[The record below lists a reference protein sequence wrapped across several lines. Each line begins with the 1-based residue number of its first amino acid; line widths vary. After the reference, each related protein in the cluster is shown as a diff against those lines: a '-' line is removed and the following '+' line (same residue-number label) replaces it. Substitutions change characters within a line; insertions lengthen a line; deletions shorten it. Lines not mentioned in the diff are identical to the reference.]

1 MVGRKSTTGPAR
13 NPARM
18 YPSTEGRWIFLHSR
32 VVPAAIT
39 RMMVRSMIRAGISC
53 NGTASFN
60 PVWGQGSPFSLWLL
74 YGLWAPIAILP
85 GEIFPP
91 LPSSDPIPPL
101 PEIAKRPE
109 ICYNKERMNQK
120 QLHMQPVSSRYLE
133 QYNALLRYVFQVTD
147 QELSSV
153 GWQEKEFIR
162 AKFPTMEKADVIGW
176 FDRDTLVSQVAVYPM
191 QARIFGRTYA
201 MGGLTGVGTYPE
213 YSNLGLM
220 HKLLEQALT
229 NMRARGQYLSYL
241 YPYSIPYYRRKGWE
255 VVSDKISYVIQ
266 DFQLPK
272 ARQVPGYVRRVKTDS
287 EALNQTY
294 ARFAQ
299 HTHGAVLRDELAW
312 NEYWLWDPDD
322 IMAAIVK
329 GVDVWGVHLLPCDM
343 RMLKAN
349 RTILMDNGPRQFH
362 LRDALKCVAG
372 DYDYCI
378 MDCPPD
384 LDMGSINALCAADW
398 VIIPVDCDKWACD
411 GMQEIV
417 EQIEQVQAYY
427 NPRLKIMGALMTK
440 YRRTRYAEDIIV
452 QLCASGISV
461 LETVIRYTVK
471 VSEAAHAGMPLL
483 EYCPDCTAAVDYREL
498 TEEVERIVSNVDTKE
513 G

>member
-1 MVGRKSTTGPAR
+1 
-13 NPARM
+13 
-18 YPSTEGRWIFLHSR
+18 
-32 VVPAAIT
+32 
-39 RMMVRSMIRAGISC
+39 
-53 NGTASFN
+53 
-60 PVWGQGSPFSLWLL
+60 
-74 YGLWAPIAILP
+74 
-85 GEIFPP
+85 
-91 LPSSDPIPPL
+91 
-101 PEIAKRPE
+101 
-109 ICYNKERMNQK
+109 MNQK

-322 IMAAIVK
+322 IMAAI
-329 GVDVWGVHLLPCDM
+329 
-343 RMLKAN
+343 
-349 RTILMDNGPRQFH
+349 
-362 LRDALKCVAG
+362 
-372 DYDYCI
+372 
-378 MDCPPD
+378 
-384 LDMGSINALCAADW
+384 
-398 VIIPVDCDKWACD
+398 
-411 GMQEIV
+411 
-417 EQIEQVQAYY
+417 YY
-427 NPRLKIMGALMTK
+427 NEQDQPDGYVIYWIANEVFHIKDMIFNNETARAGLWNFVSAHFSMI
-440 YRRTRYAEDIIV
+440 TRVEG
-452 QLCASGISV
+452 S
-461 LETVIRYTVK
+461 TYTD
-471 VSEAAHAGMPLL
+471 EPLAFLL
-483 EYCPDCTAAVDYREL
+483 EDASITETISPYYMGRIVDFPQFIAAYPFKPDAVDRSWSFTLTDPRAALEPGEL
-498 TEEVERIVSNVDTKE
+498 PADPSPRPGGGGPCPSQVPART